1 MKHLHRAKCLSAYE
15 GARIVLKQGMV
26 YPAYMLLKE
35 AARGVL
41 SYMAEDFLDKEISEK
56 SKLTNLIDIL
66 GDTMLNEKQKD
77 GIKILI
83 DAEKSGLDGIL
94 VLDVNDMYV
103 VKRAVKSLIIEVF
116 KEPV

>member
-15 GARIVLKQGMV
+15 GARVVLKQGMV

-41 SYMAEDFLDKEISEK
+41 SYMAEDFLDKGISEK
-56 SKLTNLIDIL
+56 SKLSNLVDIL
-66 GDTMLNEKQKD
+66 GDTMLSEKQKE
-77 GIKILI
+77 GIQILI
-83 DAEKSGLDGIL
+83 DAEKSGLEGIL
-94 VLDVNDMYV
+94 VLDVKAMTT